1 MIAAATARPR
11 SLWPQVRGFLRLPLR
26 QHRPQHSTR
35 ANKGGADTVVQL
47 VLPLLDMEI
56 GAAPS
61 APAGE
66 AENVQRHN
74 TAGILPGQPP
84 AMRQQED
91 TMTNE
96 ELAQRIKAGETDL
109 MGQLWEQTERL
120 LRWMVDRQLVNIDK
134 AERAEAAGVT
144 REDLYQEAYFTL
156 VAAVKA
162 YDPETGFRLS
172 SFMKYHVRNSVY
184 NALGLQTKR
193 TCMDPSVGAYSLDAP
208 LPAGRK
214 AEEDG
219 EEKSFIENYGDPDS
233 LAPFEAVEERD
244 YRERLRQDLEES
256 LADLTDRERSVIR
269 ARFYGGQ
276 TFEEIGAR
284 EGCSATRIKH
294 IEQQALDHLKL
305 MERLAGYREEIIDR
319 YAYKS
324 GDWRWFHTRTSGVEL
339 AAIRLVD
346 MDRKARLVDRWSAL
360 RSIKEPEE
368 GET

>member
-11 SLWPQVRGFLRLPLR
+11 SLWPRVRGFLRLSLR
-26 QHRPQHSTR
+26 QHRPQHGTR

-47 VLPLLDMEI
+47 VLPLLDLET

-74 TAGILPGQPP
+74 TAGILPGPPP

-120 LRWMVDRQLVNIDK
+120 LKWMIDRQLMNIEK
-134 AERAEAAGVT
+134 ADRAEAAGVT
-144 REDLYQEAYFTL
+144 REDLYQEAYFAL
-156 VAAVKA
+156 VAAVEA

-172 SFMKYHVRNSVY
+172 SFLKFHVRNSVY
-184 NALGLQTKR
+184 KALGLHTER
-193 TCMDPSVGAYSLDAP
+193 GRMDPSIGAYSLDAP

-214 AEEDG
+214 SEEGSEDT
-219 EEKSFIENYGDPDS
+219 SFIENYRDPDS
-233 LAPFEAVEERD
+233 LTPFEAFEVR
-244 YRERLRQDLEES
+244 RDLEES
-256 LADLTDRERSVIR
+256 LADLSVRERQVIR
-269 ARFYGGQ
+269 ARYYEGQ
-276 TFEEIGAR
+276 TLEEIGAR
-284 EGCSATRIKH
+284 EGCSATRIEQ
-294 IEQQALDHLKL
+294 IEWQALDRLRL
-305 MERLAGYREEIIDR
+305 MDRLAGYREEILGR
-319 YAYKS
+319 YEYK
-324 GDWRWFHTRTSGVEL
+324 GGYRRWYETRTSCVEA
-339 AAIRLVD
+339 AAIRLAD
-346 MDRKARLVDRWSAL
+346 MDRKAGLVDRWSAL
-360 RSIKEPEE
+360 RSIKAQEE